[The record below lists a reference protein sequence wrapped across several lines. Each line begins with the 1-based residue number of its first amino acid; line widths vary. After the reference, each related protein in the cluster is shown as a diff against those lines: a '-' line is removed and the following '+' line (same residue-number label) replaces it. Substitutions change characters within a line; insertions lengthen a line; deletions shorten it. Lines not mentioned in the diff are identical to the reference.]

1 MSPHLFLDVN
11 GVTGSRTMMTLM
23 PRFKL
28 GDLLEFLLWV
38 LTALY
43 TVDRHIVRLL
53 KILEKVDIPD
63 PQMR

>member
-1 MSPHLFLDVN
+1 
-11 GVTGSRTMMTLM
+11 MMTLM